1 MQASVIA
8 ESKAG
13 SIRASE
19 IGDGLVGV
27 FGTDNAY
34 AIEKKI
40 DELGYGVPQLDSD
53 LNKLQKEIH
62 TMVSSFTE
70 LQ

>member
-40 DELGYGVPQLDSD
+40 DELGYGVP
-53 LNKLQKEIH
+53 
-62 TMVSSFTE
+62 
-70 LQ
+70 